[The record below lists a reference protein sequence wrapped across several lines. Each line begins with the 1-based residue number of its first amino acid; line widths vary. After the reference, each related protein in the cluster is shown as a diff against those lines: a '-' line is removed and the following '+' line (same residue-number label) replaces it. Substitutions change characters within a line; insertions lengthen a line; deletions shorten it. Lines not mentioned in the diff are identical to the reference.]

1 MTERAKKLLL
11 LYYKQSRKIRRVSG
25 LPPLT
30 FKAKKA
36 GTLKNYRIYGN
47 TETLTRIYSGSA
59 PLSFPITDGNV
70 SNYRIYGN
78 TVNGESVGDRTG
90 NILPMSTT
98 PIDTIIDDFHCEYDG
113 MGTIKL
119 IALTNNAILS
129 GFTVPLSKDF
139 TIPISVGRGGT
150 GCLQINN
157 DAAYINVSD
166 KASFILNLKENTYT
180 QDYWRLLEIN
190 RINSNYTG
198 MGGANINA
206 VQIQTDPD
214 AATNIKSGQT
224 LTIRPAFVENVTE
237 RVPFEPY
244 GYKIPVTNN
253 SETANIYL
261 DELLTKS
268 GDNADYI
275 DYAEQ
280 KRYNADGT
288 SEDVTLPAL
297 PAQSSTNS
305 LSVGTAVQT
314 SSVAVDVSEVV
325 SCGDKVTD
333 SQSVNY
339 GKYKIPVILT
349 AGSAETTDIYL
360 DTPLAK
366 SGNNADYIDYATQ
379 KRHNSDGTESSV
391 TLPEIS
397 TLAGTNTLTV
407 GTEVQPSSVE
417 IKGRIK
423 AAGGD

>member
-11 LYYKQSRKIRRVSG
+11 LYCKQGGKIRRVSG
-25 LPPLT
+25 LPLLT

-36 GTLKNYRIYGN
+36 GTLKDYRIYGN
-47 TETLTRIYSGSA
+47 TETKTRSYSGSA
-59 PLSFPITDGNV
+59 PLSFPIADGGV

-78 TVNGESVGDRTG
+78 TVNGESVGDKTENLFDKTKTNRQYNVARNADGSMNYNPASSSYFDYYIPVKPNTNYVAKGTKDISINRSRTPSRMYFFDADKNWLG
-90 NILPMSTT
+90 RTDIYISDDARPLFSYIVFTT
-98 PIDTIIDDFHCEYDG
+98 PANCFFTQIQEDISRTIDTDTFMIVE
-113 MGTIKL
+113 GT
-119 IALTNNAILS
+119 
-129 GFTVPLSKDF
+129 TVPE
-139 TIPISVGRGGT
+139 
-150 GCLQINN
+150 N
-157 DAAYINVSD
+157 YI
-166 KASFILNLKENTYT
+166 
-180 QDYWRLLEIN
+180 
-190 RINSNYTG
+190 
-198 MGGANINA
+198 
-206 VQIQTDPD
+206 
-214 AATNIKSGQT
+214 
-224 LTIRPAFVENVTE
+224 
-237 RVPFEPY
+237 PY
-244 GYKIPVTNN
+244 GYRIPITNN
-253 SETANIYL
+253 SETENIYL
-261 DELLTKS
+261 DEPLTKQ

-339 GKYKIPVILT
+339 GKYKIPLTLT
-349 AGSAETTDIYL
+349 AESAETTDIYL
-360 DTPLAK
+360 DEPLAK